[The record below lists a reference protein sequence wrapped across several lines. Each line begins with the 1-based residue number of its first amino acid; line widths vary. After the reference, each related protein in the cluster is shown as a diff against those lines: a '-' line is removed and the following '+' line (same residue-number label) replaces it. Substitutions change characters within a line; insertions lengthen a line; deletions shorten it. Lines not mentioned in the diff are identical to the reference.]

1 MSKQNEN
8 CEDKHSHKVKVTL
21 DGNKLKI
28 DQGTYKVNDLK
39 ISLGVSSDYELE
51 IVEDGEFKP
60 LPDSSEITICGHEE
74 FIAHVKS
81 GGSSQ

>member
-1 MSKQNEN
+1 MKKQDEN

-21 DGNKLKI
+21 NGEKEKI
-28 DQGTYKVNDLK
+28 VSGSYKVSDLK
-39 ISLGVSSDYELE
+39 VLLGVPSDYEFE

-60 LPDSSEITICGHEE
+60 LLNNSEIVICGHEE
-74 FIAHVKS
+74 FVSHVKS